1 MLGIITGIVG
11 AVGSIVAA
19 AGSVVKSLAVVGL
32 AVDGLK
38 KVGGVLV
45 NLAKAF
51 GLIKPQI
58 QVDELGDKALQSGYD
73 PEQYDN
79 YTDYVKAVE
88 EFDDLDAEK
97 SKLIPEEDK
106 IKKGMELATG
116 IMLEK
121 YKDCPM
127 DRLCVEVGNRP
138 DFFTEGILG
147 EVGKLID
154 TDKNYISDIAG
165 YLDGTEKDDNKLDK
179 IIGTLSDIYKSGNP
193 GISDDDAI
201 DAVYKARK

>member
-1 MLGIITGIVG
+1 MFGFFAGILG
-11 AVGSIVAA
+11 AVGTIAKA
-19 AGSVVKSLAVVGL
+19 AGAVVNSLAVVGL

-38 KVGGVLV
+38 KVGSVLM